1 MPRRWELDDQSSAR
15 LARAS
20 ARRSHHPLWLSLGLL
35 ATVIFLGSLWALTPT
50 SGFLPSAMTTETYK
64 TTKTHNTPAPSR
76 TPSDLTRIASAGALA
91 LGALT
96 LAPPAATEAFAQQGC
111 TSDVTGNGQVDGAD
125 LAQILNAWGPCLGEI
140 SAVTPGH
147 GSTLGGTLITING
160 FNLAGTTAVK
170 IGGVACT
177 SLQVLSP
184 TLVKAVT
191 PAGEVGDGAI
201 TLISASGVSWAPVP
215 FSYVLQA
222 ISSVTPSQ
230 GTYSGGTAITITGS
244 YLSGATSVKVGGVPA
259 TSVVAVD
266 ATTVTAVTP
275 AGSVGAATVEVTTPK
290 GTATASGAFNYTS
303 VVVPGW
309 ATLIEAMPDPAVV
322 TNETLR
328 AGIIAT
334 GLAWRVRDTGTNIE
348 MLLVPP
354 GTFMMGC
361 SASSDEVCDTDED
374 PVHQVTLTNAVYFGR
389 YEVTQA
395 QWVASM
401 GSNPSY
407 HSGAGYPD
415 AANRPVEM
423 VSWNSVQDFLAAA
436 GLRLPTEAEWEWSCR
451 AGTTTAFHSGP
462 GFPNGSNDA
471 SLAGQLGWTASNS
484 GGQTHAVGG
493 KAANAL
499 GFHDMVGNVWEWVSD
514 WWGSFDAASQTD
526 PTGPTVGSYH
536 TSRGT
541 CWWDGSLR
549 VSHRIPSGIGTTLNQ
564 VFGFRVARNP

>member
-1 MPRRWELDDQSSAR
+1 M
-15 LARAS
+15 
-20 ARRSHHPLWLSLGLL
+20 
-35 ATVIFLGSLWALTPT
+35 FLGSLWALTTT
-50 SGFLPSAMTTETYK
+50 SGFLPTAMTTMTQE
-64 TTKTHNTPAPSR
+64 TPASTR
-76 TPSDLTRIASAGALA
+76 TPSELTRIAAAGALA

-125 LAQILNAWGPCLGEI
+125 LAQILNAWGPCLGEVA
-140 SAVTPGH
+140 AVTPGH

-177 SLQVLSP
+177 SVQVLSP

-191 PAGEVGDGAI
+191 PAGEVGDAAI
-201 TLISASGVSWAPVP
+201 TLVSASGVSWAPVP

-222 ISSVTPSQ
+222 ITSVTPSQ
-230 GTYSGGTAITITGS
+230 GTYSGGTAVTITGS

-275 AGSVGAATVEVTTPK
+275 AGSVGAAAIEVTTPK
-290 GTATASGAFNYTS
+290 GTATASSAFNYTS

-328 AGIIAT
+328 NGIIAT

-361 SASSDEVCDTDED
+361 SASSGSYCWNNEL
-374 PVHQVTLTNAVYFGR
+374 PVHQVTLTNTFYLGMT
-389 YEVTQA
+389 EVTQA
-395 QWVASM
+395 QWVAKM

-407 HSGAGYPD
+407 FQGYDDSPS
-415 AANRPVEM
+415 RPVEQL
-423 VSWNSVQDFLAAA
+423 SWNMLSSFVSATQM
-436 GLRLPTEAEWEWSCR
+436 RLPTEAEWEYSYR
-451 AGTTTAFHSGP
+451 AGTTTAFHSAP
-462 GFPNGSNDA
+462 SFPDGTNDGGLVGEMA
-471 SLAGQLGWTASNS
+471 WYESNS
-484 GGQTHAVGG
+484 GAQTHPVGG

-499 GFHDMVGNVWEWVSD
+499 GFHDMAGNVWESVSD
-514 WWGSFDAASQTD
+514 YDGLYAAQPQFNPVGPVTGSATLVRGGEFSDDPHFGVRASHRWSMGFDDA
-526 PTGPTVGSYH
+526 
-536 TSRGT
+536 SRG
-541 CWWDGSLR
+541 R
-549 VSHRIPSGIGTTLNQ
+549 
-564 VFGFRVARNP
+564 GFRVARNP